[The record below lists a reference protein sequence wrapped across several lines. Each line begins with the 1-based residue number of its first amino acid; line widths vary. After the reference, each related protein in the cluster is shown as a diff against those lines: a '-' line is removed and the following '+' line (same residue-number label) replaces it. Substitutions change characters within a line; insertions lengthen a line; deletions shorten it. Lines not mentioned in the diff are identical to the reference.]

1 MDNRSTIAASD
12 KMSSQRPVAPA
23 VACQTPSSSVACGQT
38 LSSSVA
44 CGPTLSSTVAC
55 SQAPLSA
62 VTCDRLITSSSNG
75 CRELSPPS
83 DTVMSASSS
92 APITTQTVSDVHNSK
107 VETTSAAVAD
117 RNNNATGMTISI
129 FHICFPLPSARQ
141 HPSYGDSLEVKRE
154 YYQNSSV
161 LDCVTQC
168 SQSAANL
175 YEQFLQVKQIG
186 FVTLGYLRCA

>member
-23 VACQTPSSSVACGQT
+23 VACQTP
-38 LSSSVA
+38 SSSVA

-92 APITTQTVSDVHNSK
+92 APITTPTVSDVHNSK

-117 RNNNATGMTISI
+117 RNNNATGMTISMY
-129 FHICFPLPSARQ
+129 HICFPLPSARQ
-141 HPSYGDSLEVKRE
+141 HPSYGDSLEVTR
-154 YYQNSSV
+154 NIIRTAV
-161 LDCVTQC
+161 CWTV
-168 SQSAANL
+168 
-175 YEQFLQVKQIG
+175 
-186 FVTLGYLRCA
+186 